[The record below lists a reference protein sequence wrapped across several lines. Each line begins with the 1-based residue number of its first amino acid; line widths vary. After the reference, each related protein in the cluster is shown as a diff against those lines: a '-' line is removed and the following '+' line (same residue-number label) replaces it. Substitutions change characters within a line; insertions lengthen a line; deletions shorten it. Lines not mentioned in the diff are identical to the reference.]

1 MREPTTAYTA
11 DRAAALAGVP
21 QSTLH
26 YWARE
31 GILTPS
37 VSSERVKLW
46 SFADLMALR
55 AVEWLRRKKILGAK
69 DVPPTRMPEIRRAG
83 LCNDWIDCSGR
94 RKPATALS

>member
-37 VSSERVKLW
+37 VSQEKVKLW

-55 AVEWLRRKKILGAK
+55 AVEWLRRKKLVAKGA
-69 DVPPTRMPEIRRAG
+69 VPPTRMREIRRA
-83 LCNDWIDCSGR
+83 LETLR
-94 RKPATALS
+94 RLDQSLWTEETGY